1 MITIRNQT
9 GSRRSRNTKPPACM
23 ACRGLRVILEAG
35 LRFSQWCVRVLS
47 LAGLASYLP
56 QPQEGAAISQPQL
69 LLQRLWWQ
77 RGWRQQRSRWQ
88 RSLQQRSL
96 QQRSRWQR
104 SLQQRCLWQRP
115 QLLSQPQLG
124 ALASQVGAMAAQV
137 GAAQLGAAFAQLLQP
152 LLQQRLRWWQ
162 QRSRWHRSRQ
172 QRSRWQRGA
181 QPLSQPQAGAASQP
195 QELPPPNKPAALTEE
210 AIHSR
215 PAAKAA
221 TMTRFIAILLK
232 AEHTETETETTC
244 RRNRRPRDV
253 LVGAAGRDA
262 DVQRP
267 SATMLNLGCA
277 IVPPVFLP

>member
-1 MITIRNQT
+1 MITIKNKIL
-9 GSRRSRNTKPPACM
+9 SRRSRNTKPPACM

-56 QPQEGAAISQPQL
+56 QPQEGAAISQPQVL
-69 LLQRLWWQ
+69 LQQRLWWQ
-77 RGWRQQRSRWQ
+77 RGWR
-88 RSLQQRSL
+88 QQRSL

-104 SLQQRCLWQRP
+104 SLQQRSRWQRCLQQRLQP
-115 QLLSQPQLG
+115 LSQPQLG

-162 QRSRWHRSRQ
+162 QRSRWQRSLQHRCWWQ

-215 PAAKAA
+215 PAARAA
-221 TMTRFIAILLK
+221 TMTRFIAKLLK
-232 AEHTETETETTC
+232 RNT
-244 RRNRRPRDV
+244 RRRKRKQPV
-253 LVGAAGRDA
+253 AGTA
-262 DVQRP
+262 GP
-267 SATMLNLGCA
+267 AMFS
-277 IVPPVFLP
+277 